1 MCLVHPSAPGYWRV
15 MLVESRSYY
24 QAALRLLKHVEAR
37 LPSNR
42 RFGSEADALW
52 AQFRGELTTAD
63 RIDILLRD
71 ADGQWP
77 GAFGAR
83 TVFDLVG
90 ASEDDPFGATWPSL
104 EGMAAEDLWRE
115 LNSAKCDEMDDALA
129 GIAEAWHLDLTSTPI
144 DAVGPAEQLVVAGP
158 SAVASLVRHF
168 ATSAG
173 LNWADQVT
181 VVATP
186 PGHRQLAAAAG
197 ALLGASTSVRLVAA
211 KGARASTATKPR
223 LIASPDA
230 SDADADWARVLTG
243 QTDA

>member
-1 MCLVHPSAPGYWRV
+1 
-15 MLVESRSYY
+15 MLADHRAYY
-24 QAALRLLKHVEAR
+24 QASLSLLKHVEAR

-42 RFGSEADALW
+42 RFGAESDALW

-90 ASEDDPFGATWPSL
+90 ASEDDSFGASWTSL
-104 EGMAAEDLWRE
+104 EGMEAEELWRALSTDACTTVE
-115 LNSAKCDEMDDALA
+115 DALRA
-129 GIAEAWHLDLTSTPI
+129 IAAAWNLNLTPCSV

-158 SAVASLVRHF
+158 SAVASLVRQF
-168 ATSAG
+168 TGKSE

-181 VVATP
+181 VVATS
-186 PGHRQLAAAAG
+186 PGHRQLAASAG
-197 ALLGASTSVRLVAA
+197 ALLSASAPSRLVAA
-211 KGARASTATKPR
+211 NGARAATATKPR
-223 LIASPDA
+223 LILSQDA
-230 SDADADWARVLTG
+230 AEADAHWARVLTG
-243 QTDA
+243 QADA